1 MNGEREKILEIKN
14 VKKSFQSVYAL
25 SNINFNLYKG
35 EIHCLVGENGAG
47 KSTLM
52 KILSGAYIPDEGEI
66 NIFGKSYGK
75 LSPKLAKNI
84 GIGIIKQEN
93 DLVTPMNIVE
103 NI

>member
-52 KILSGAYIPDEGEI
+52 KILSGAHTPDEGEI

-75 LSPKLAKNI
+75 LSPKLAKNL
-84 GIGIIKQEN
+84 GIGIIYQEN
-93 DLVTPMNIVE
+93 DLVSYMNIV
-103 NI
+103 